1 MADNFDPMEGVYS
14 DKNKRYYQ
22 ETDVGPDLGNQTKSP
37 IGPKEYIVETLIRS
51 LEIDE
56 PMRKVLDTKSVDEQ
70 LEILGIINK
79 VKQQSGISEGAL
91 GMLSDVIKGSDSM
104 LNTIKEFKLPSF

>member
-22 ETDVGPDLGNQTKSP
+22 ETDVGLDLGNQTKAP
-37 IGPKEYIVETLIRS
+37 IGPKEYIVEALIRS

-79 VKQQSGISEGAL
+79 AKQQSGISEGAL
-91 GMLSDVIKGSDSM
+91 GMLSDVIKGSNSM